1 MKKSPCTLPV
11 DAQDIL
17 RTYAEGA
24 HHTNNLMIGIANWV
38 ENVLKLSGADFPGS
52 GYSVGMSTRLYSY
65 NEVSHFPDSNLRYL
79 RDPAA
84 FREQVINAGG
94 VPGVFRLLYAEE
106 LNPLCPTGI
115 GNIDDKL
122 IRSIHRKR
130 IATLVWKTPKEVG
143 NWYIRRLL
151 DKPEICDFLIAHFN
165 EYQIE
170 KFRKRISWNKF
181 YKLEKHRLHETK
193 NKARHEKPATIGTY
207 IARAFCPEGMPAV
220 VPISGNKGGKRKEAQ
235 CLAARDKLRAHLPI
249 DPDAISDES
258 LTKVGLAPADFEHYT
273 LQARRRYKMAVAH
286 DFLALLL
293 KAKPTA
299 RLHAGENRETAR
311 VITFLGADGQEKIG
325 IFSTITDVSTRLRP
339 SVQWEKNHHSRLAD
353 TELRIFAGR
362 EEAIRSQEHAI
373 EHMKERVSH
382 CAELFNQLSEYKQKT
397 SDEKP
402 AYLQG
407 VVELARVTFGKK
419 TGFYDQ
425 LILRYLNGS
434 NTWKPTKSIL
444 ENPSLIGIL
453 KKTLLHS
460 MRDLRGKTRELWL
473 LLGEIGG

>member
-1 MKKSPCTLPV
+1 MKNPPYTLPV

-17 RTYAEGA
+17 RKYAEGT

-38 ENVLKLSGADFPGS
+38 ENVLKLFGADFPGS

-79 RDPAA
+79 RDPTA
-84 FREQVINAGG
+84 FRKHVIDAGG
-94 VPGVFRLLYAEE
+94 VPGVVRLLYAEE

-122 IRSIHRKR
+122 IRSIHRER
-130 IATLVWKTPKEVG
+130 IATLLWKKPKEVRS
-143 NWYIRRLL
+143 WYTRRLL
-151 DKPEICDFLIAHFN
+151 DKPEICDFLIESFN

-181 YKLEKHRLHETK
+181 YKLEKHRLRETK

-220 VPISGNKGGKRKEAQ
+220 APIPGNNEGKRKETQ
-235 CLAARDKLRAHLPI
+235 CFAARDKLRAHLPI

-273 LQARRRYKMAVAH
+273 LQARRRYKMAVVH

-293 KAKPTA
+293 KAQPTA
-299 RLHAGENRETAR
+299 RLHAGEDKETAR
-311 VITFLGADGQEKIG
+311 VITFLGADGLEKIG
-325 IFSTITDVSTRLRP
+325 IFSTITDISTRIR
-339 SVQWEKNHHSRLAD
+339 SSIQWERNQHNRLAD
-353 TELRIFAGR
+353 TELRIFAGK

-373 EHMKERVSH
+373 EHMQERVSH

-407 VVELARVTFGKK
+407 VVESARVTFGKK

-434 NTWKPTKSIL
+434 SEWKPTKSIL
-444 ENPSLIGIL
+444 ENPPLIGIL
-453 KKTLLHS
+453 KKTLVRS
-460 MRDLRGKTRELWL
+460 MQDLRGKIKELWL
-473 LLGEIGG
+473 LLREIGG